1 MEMSI
6 NKALRELKTIAKRI
20 ETKQDNLVGLA
31 VKTKGALV
39 NTTMSEEE
47 FVSAFKSDYT
57 SLMALIARRSTIKA
71 LINKSNANTLVTF
84 MDKKY
89 TVTQLIEM
97 KQDQVH
103 YSNIQ
108 RELMKQYKQVENY
121 IEQNKDRVDSIIEDA
136 INTRQ
141 SSGGQIPKDYI
152 EDTTKTLRE
161 LNKAEVI
168 NPAENIYDDL
178 VEFIEALEGEIDFLL
193 TETNATTKIDVPD

>member
-57 SLMALIARRSTIKA
+57 SLMSLIARRSTIKA